1 MKQISIKTLEG
12 AIKIMEPKKENPTD
26 KALKLAEVYRL
37 LYGDVFPEYERI
49 EFSQQENS
57 IVIVY
62 NPNWRG
68 TFTFNGPRDYKL
80 VF

>member
-1 MKQISIKTLEG
+1 MLTHTMIILKGEARTV
-12 AIKIMEPKKENPTD
+12 EPKKENPTD
-26 KALKLAEVYRL
+26 KALKLAEVYHL
-37 LYGDVFPEYERI
+37 LYGDVFPAYERI
-49 EFSQQENS
+49 EFSQKENS
-57 IVIVY
+57 IEIVY